1 MSFILGFIIGLFIGF
16 MIISILKVG
25 NRGDKDGM

>member
-16 MIISILKVG
+16 MIIAILKVG